1 MAYTYLISGTYSSK
15 RMLARSDLVD
25 EAQQFSLDIELD
37 HSISS
42 RSDIELVE
50 NLVSKRLADEK
61 NRNSSPPNAFSIFDV
76 KITSFSLYQEQLRN

>member
-42 RSDIELVE
+42 RSDVKLIE
-50 NLVSKRLADEK
+50 NLVARRLADEK
-61 NRNSSPPNAFSIFDV
+61 NRDSSPPNAYSIFDV
-76 KITSFSLYQEQLRN
+76 KIASFSLYQEQLRN